1 METVMK
7 TLTIAT
13 LVAGLALTAG
23 ASALASDD
31 AAAPPPPPPAARAC
45 FFSHQ
50 INGWREG
57 RTSAENVVYLDV
69 NAHDVYR
76 LDMFGPCNGI
86 NDAFSIGV
94 ETRGGGSAI
103 CNGLDVTLIVRGP
116 IGPFRC
122 PVSKITKL
130 TPEEAKALSTRKRG

>member
-1 METVMK
+1 MK

-31 AAAPPPPPPAARAC
+31 APAPPPPPPAARAC

-130 TPEEAKALSTRKRG
+130 TPEEAKGLSTRKRG